1 MDDEDKFVAQFAGDP
16 TARKAARTLYRAMHP
31 TGMHTNGPTLVTLEA
46 SHLNRLLQRWKLD
59 VVNKPEDHNAI

>member
-1 MDDEDKFVAQFAGDP
+1 
-16 TARKAARTLYRAMHP
+16 MHP